1 MKVEGQCVVHVVF
14 VFKYL
19 YTTCIYLYICEFVY
33 VLRALLFLF
42 TQARVTLNAAMQIFL
57 QLRPVDDAPRDVRR
71 FRLHF

>member
-1 MKVEGQCVVHVVF
+1 MLF
-14 VFKYL
+14 LFSN
-19 YTTCIYLYICEFVY
+19 TY
-33 VLRALLFLF
+33 VLRAYICIYVNLCMCCVLLFLF